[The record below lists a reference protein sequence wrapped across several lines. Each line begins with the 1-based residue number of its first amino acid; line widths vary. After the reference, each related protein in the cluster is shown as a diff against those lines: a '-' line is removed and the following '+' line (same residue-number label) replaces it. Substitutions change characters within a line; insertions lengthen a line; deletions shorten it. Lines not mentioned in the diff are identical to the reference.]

1 LFKLKKILWSP
12 HIIWSNKIKG
22 FVSCRDLGVC
32 LLVLGDGKMIRIMI
46 YKNFLENRNAV
57 AGVIE
62 AFLLVALVAI
72 VLSTIQLAYI
82 PQVMEQR
89 EADHMDDVS
98 NQFSYLKSVIDIQ
111 SITESE
117 APMVS
122 QLTLGSKELPYFITA
137 RAFGSLTIPSEGFR
151 IVVEADSSGNISLK
165 SIKYEAYNSY
175 FVDQTYVLEGGSI
188 IVKQS
193 TGASVMI
200 VDPSISVANETKI
213 ILRFYM
219 PNILDIPGKNS
230 TYGYRKCF
238 IRTNYSSPP
247 QYYNYTNVESIKIYT
262 EYTNAWN
269 ESLHNLLG
277 DVVNISKQPVESPT
291 YVEITPNGAIGKIVD
306 LQIKIMNIHAQ
317 ISPGWIK

>member
-1 LFKLKKILWSP
+1 MASLDRPFNILQKSKKNISSSSDIIIIGGCVEMDCNKKLVGERS
-12 HIIWSNKIKG
+12 
-22 FVSCRDLGVC
+22 
-32 LLVLGDGKMIRIMI
+32 
-46 YKNFLENRNAV
+46 AV

-62 AFLLVALVAI
+62 ALLIVALVATVI
-72 VLSTIQLAYI
+72 STIQLVYI
-82 PQVMEQR
+82 PQIMEQR
-89 EADHMDDVS
+89 EAEHMDEVS
-98 NQFSYLKSVIDIQ
+98 NQFSYLKSMIDIQ
-111 SITESE
+111 VISKSD
-117 APMVS
+117 APIFSMI
-122 QLTLGSKELPYFITA
+122 TLGSRELPYFISA
-137 RAFGSLTIPSEGFR
+137 RAFGDLSITNDPEDNITWGGLVICYLT
-151 IVVEADSSGNISLK
+151 
-165 SIKYEAYNSY
+165 SIEYNAYNSY
-175 FVDQTYVLEGGSI
+175 FVDQTYVLEGGGI